1 VVKMEFTLLKQFVT
15 QNENARL
22 YYNSILN
29 QRKELSSNLKG
40 VINLWHVTQQEI
52 HYTLQKDLPE
62 SYVKFNNDYLVI
74 QGFSGVNSMIVKS
87 SGTQSKLEFREIT
100 SYTTNHLR
108 SSIIKNILLST
119 NYMGVAHISKDIL
132 FMLYHYYFYRR
143 NENDRDAINDIASSV
158 VCELENLI
166 KVLIEKQDTIYRGKD
181 ISVIV
186 PYLVNMVRME
196 NIAMFGNNFNV
207 RI

>member
-1 VVKMEFTLLKQFVT
+1 MEFTLLKQFVT